1 MRLRRSTPDAPG
13 IARKRCGKGF
23 AYYAANGD
31 VLSDD
36 ATLQRIKSLAIP
48 PAWNEVWISPHI
60 NGHIQAVGRDT
71 AGRRQYIYHEA
82 WQDERAEEK
91 FDRVRLRPSR
101 WCTSRT

>member
-48 PAWNEVWISPHI
+48 CGVE
-60 NGHIQAVGRDT
+60 
-71 AGRRQYIYHEA
+71 
-82 WQDERAEEK
+82 
-91 FDRVRLRPSR
+91 
-101 WCTSRT
+101 